1 MADLTIYRLTFSG
14 GLHVGERGVNLEEH
28 SVRVSA
34 GTLFAALVAVW
45 RRMGHDPSAFGAP
58 FLQQQPPFLL
68 TSLFP
73 FAGDVRFFPLP
84 VPLARRFT
92 ADVLQKR
99 RKDIQDI
106 RFVSEAIL
114 RKLLAGEP
122 LDEWLFPESTT
133 AESTKGVALQGGIF
147 WLTAAEIQKLPA
159 RLRRRQGKYHALR
172 CLKIYAADKVPR
184 VTIDR
189 ITSASELFH
198 VGRVRFMP
206 GCGLWFGVDWRAPE
220 RVVGDS
226 GLTYRAAFARVL
238 LLLGEDGLGGERSA
252 GYGAFE
258 SVSGGTLSLPDP
270 EPGAPL
276 LLLSRY
282 HPREAELP
290 DVLTGPETAYTLI
303 PKGGGVQTWD
313 GAARRR
319 KRLWLL
325 AEGSVIQI
333 AGSGPWGDVV
343 DVQPDGFPHPVWR
356 YGFALGA
363 ALAGGGR

>member
-1 MADLTIYRLTFSG
+1 MADLTVYRFTFRG

-28 SVRVSA
+28 SVQVSS

-45 RRMGHDPSAFGAP
+45 RRMGHDPAAFGTP
-58 FLQQQPPFLL
+58 FLQRQPPFLL

-84 VPLARRFT
+84 VPLLRWFSPAT
-92 ADVLQKR
+92 LQHR
-99 RKDIQDI
+99 RKDLGKV
-106 RFVSEAIL
+106 RFVSEKIL

-133 AESTKGVALQGGIF
+133 AESAKGVALQGGVF
-147 WLTAAEIQKLPA
+147 WLTAAEIQKLPSE
-159 RLRRRQGKYHALR
+159 LRRRQGKYHALR
-172 CLKIYAADKVPR
+172 CLKIYGVDKAPR

-189 ITSASELFH
+189 LTSASDLFH
-198 VGRVRFMP
+198 VGRVRFTP

-226 GLTYRAAFARVL
+226 GLTYRAAFDRVL
-238 LLLGEDGLGGERSA
+238 ILLGEDGLGGERST
-252 GYGAFE
+252 GYGAFKF
-258 SVSGGTLSLPDP
+258 VSEGALSLPDP

-282 HPREAELP
+282 HPRKAELP
-290 DVLTGPETAYTLI
+290 DALTGPQAAYTLI
-303 PKGGGVQTWD
+303 PKGGWVQTWD

-325 AEGSVIQI
+325 AEGSVAQ
-333 AGSGPWGDVV
+333 AVDAGPWGDVV
-343 DVQPDGFPHPVWR
+343 NVQPDGFPHPVWR

-363 ALAGGGR
+363 ALTGGER